1 MQTLLTKLT
10 ERYVSLK
17 HDSEAGQGMVEY
29 ALILFLVSIAGIAIL
44 ELIGVQVTDVFSQVN
59 DALGGTNP
67 T

>member
-1 MQTLLTKLT
+1 MQMLLMLLT
-10 ERYVSLK
+10 ERYSTLK
-17 HDSEAGQGMVEY
+17 NDPEAGQGMVEY

-44 ELIGVQVTDVFSQVN
+44 ELIGVQVTSVFSQVN